1 MLDRLKKDSSGFR
14 LRGLQMTRIET
25 FTDAAFAFALTLL
38 VVSLDPPSSFSQL
51 GTVLR
56 GVPAFLL
63 SASML
68 MMFWWGHHEWSRR
81 YGLDDVWT
89 LLLSCGLVFT
99 VLIYVY
105 PLRFMFQLMMTWISQ
120 MTGLPLGSGASI
132 TDYQDVNRIFLLYGI
147 GFTIMSATLVLLN
160 RHAWNLR
167 DVLQLDVLERHEA
180 RAVTGAWVILMLAG
194 LLSSVAAL
202 LLPPSFVGAPG
213 WMYAML
219 GVAMPIYGQR
229 MNRRR
234 LKILEST
241 SEDATGAP

>member
-1 MLDRLKKDSSGFR
+1 MLDRLKRDSAGFR

-38 VVSLDPPSSFSQL
+38 VISLDPPSTFSEL
-51 GTVLR
+51 GTALR

-81 YGLDDVWT
+81 YGLDDLWT

-105 PLRFMFQLMMTWISQ
+105 PLRFMFQLMMTWIGQ
-120 MTGLPLGSGASI
+120 MTGLPLGTGVSI
-132 TDYQDVNRIFLLYGI
+132 QEIEDVNRIFTLYGI

-160 RHAWNLR
+160 CHAWNQR
-167 DVLQLDVLERHEA
+167 DALALDALEQHEA
-180 RAVTGAWVILMLAG
+180 RAATGAWTILMLAG
-194 LLSSVAAL
+194 ILSTITAL
-202 LLPPSFVGAPG
+202 VLPPTFVGVPG

-234 LKILEST
+234 LEVL
-241 SEDATGAP
+241 AAAGGHPG

>member
-1 MLDRLKKDSSGFR
+1 MLDQVKRDGAGFR

-38 VVSLDPPSSFSQL
+38 VISLDPPSSFTEL
-51 GTVLR
+51 GAALR

-89 LLLSCGLVFT
+89 LLLSCALVFT
-99 VLIYVY
+99 VLVYVY
-105 PLRFMFQLMMTWISQ
+105 PLRFMFQLMMTWIGS
-120 MTGLPLGSGASI
+120 MTGLPIGTGVVI
-132 TDYQDVNRIFLLYGI
+132 REFQDVNRIFVLYGI

-160 RHAWNLR
+160 RHAWTLR
-167 DVLQLDVLERHEA
+167 DRLQLDALERHEA
-180 RAVTGAWVILMLAG
+180 RAVTGAWTILMLAG
-194 LLSSVAAL
+194 ILSTISALILPPTFVGVPGWVYAL
-202 LLPPSFVGAPG
+202 LGL
-213 WMYAML
+213 
-219 GVAMPIYGQR
+219 AMPIYGKR

-234 LKILEST
+234 LEVMRA
-241 SEDATGAP
+241 EGGAR